1 MMDIESLSCKIECQ
15 DTLSRFCAALDGEGG
30 AEAFLADDVVIVGPE
45 GEAVGADA
53 HHLIK
58 ARNSEIVTR
67 HIVTNLL
74 ITPTGSCTADGKAY
88 CLLYTTP
95 RDEAGSIVAT
105 MPECPSAAGNFELQF
120 RKTTSG
126 WKISCYHSIAVIV
139 AGKSVQA

>member
-74 ITPTGSCTADGKAY
+74 ITPTGPCTADGKAY